1 LFTISDLHASAERR
15 PSASDVCYPL
25 QEATADPARGRLA
38 IWRNHVIMV
47 SMKTLAGLIAWLKA
61 VPKSREDL
69 AAERQAAR
77 MRDEMTTTRWSA
89 RAPAGEFY
97 EAERRRSE

>member
-1 LFTISDLHASAERR
+1 MSA
-15 PSASDVCYPL
+15 
-25 QEATADPARGRLA
+25 
-38 IWRNHVIMV
+38 
-47 SMKTLAGLIAWLKA
+47 MKTLTAFIAWLKA

-69 AAERQAAR
+69 AAEREAAR

-89 RAPAGEFY
+89 RGPAGEFY

>member
-1 LFTISDLHASAERR
+1 
-15 PSASDVCYPL
+15 
-25 QEATADPARGRLA
+25 
-38 IWRNHVIMV
+38 
-47 SMKTLAGLIAWLKA
+47 MKTLAGLIAWLKA